1 MMSRHNARRAVR
13 VPFKHVWLFRHLVM
27 GFQAVLPDDGGSPSR
42 TWRRVFDGGFDMMHQ
57 ACQIA

>member
-1 MMSRHNARRAVR
+1 
-13 VPFKHVWLFRHLVM
+13 M